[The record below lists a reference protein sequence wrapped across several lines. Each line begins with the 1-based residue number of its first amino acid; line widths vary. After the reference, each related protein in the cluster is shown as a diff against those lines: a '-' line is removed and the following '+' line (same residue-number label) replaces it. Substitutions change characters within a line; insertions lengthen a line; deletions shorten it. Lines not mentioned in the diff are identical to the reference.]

1 MEKEIINATTCSVKK
16 RINWIDEL
24 KGTILIFICLGHL
37 SGMVYPPPILKCL
50 SEMLTMMGVPAFFF
64 LSGMLYNADTSKT
77 KPFIIRKTK
86 ALLIPYFMLSLL
98 FTLFD
103 PYTYCPQ
110 YLIDNLNYPRIGQLD
125 SFGLSNSCQASFEFF
140 VGDIVCTLIGIS
152 SRATLP
158 LWFVFVLFF
167 CTIAHHWFVSRI
179 ESQPLIGLLVLLFSV
194 LAIVLSYLRIGGY
207 LKIGPI
213 MMALFFYWL
222 GSMFMK
228 KMKDL
233 EKTPSLVAI
242 IILSF
247 LLFIFFTIAPIIVQ
261 DVSFVNGVFPVKNG
275 LLFFVCSI
283 SGIFGFVLLFRCL
296 SQLNFW
302 GYNVLKG
309 ILRNI
314 ARNSLIIL
322 AMHYWALVVYSL
334 YLSSYIPNA
343 YQVLVAIL
351 FVVLVCICSIALFR
365 TKLYMFIGG
374 ERAKQDLRT
383 CLSVK

>member
-64 LSGMLYNADTSKT
+64 LSGMLYKADGSEMS
-77 KPFIIRKTK
+77 PFVLKK
-86 ALLIPYFMLSLL
+86 AKSLLIPYFMLSLL
-98 FTLFD
+98 FTIFD

-110 YLIDNLNYPRIGQLD
+110 YLIDNLNYPRVGQLE
-125 SFGLSNSCQASFEFF
+125 SFGLSNSYQASFEFF
-140 VGDIVCTLIGIS
+140 MGDFFCTLIGIS
-152 SRATLP
+152 NRATLP

-167 CTIAHHWFVSRI
+167 CAIVHHWFVSRI
-179 ESQPLIGLLVLLFSV
+179 KLQPLIGLIVLFLSV

-207 LKIGPI
+207 LKIGPFL
-213 MMALFFYWL
+213 MALFFYWL
-222 GSMFMK
+222 GTMYVQ

-233 EKTPSLVAI
+233 ENLPSLVAI
-242 IILSF
+242 ILLSF
-247 LLFIFFTIAPIIVQ
+247 LLCAFFYIAPVIVH
-261 DVSFVNGVFPVKNG
+261 DVSFVNGIFPVKNG

-283 SGIFGFVLLFRCL
+283 SGILGFVLLFRCL
-296 SQLNFW
+296 SQLNCW

-309 ILRNI
+309 VLRNI

-322 AMHYWALVVYSL
+322 AMHYWALVVYHI
-334 YLSSYIPNA
+334 YISSYIPDA
-343 YQVLVAIL
+343 YQVLVALI
-351 FVVLVCICSIALFR
+351 FVVLVCVCSIALFR

-383 CLSVK
+383 CLSIK